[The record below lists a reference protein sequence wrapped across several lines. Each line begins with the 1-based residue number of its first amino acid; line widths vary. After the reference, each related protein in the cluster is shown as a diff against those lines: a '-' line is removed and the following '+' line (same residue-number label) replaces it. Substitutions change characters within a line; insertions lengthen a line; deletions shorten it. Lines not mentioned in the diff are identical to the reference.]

1 MESLKELIPWSFALH
16 HPHYSRWLPVHLR
29 DMIQLNQIHPNIA
42 AEFRKGK
49 FVVNKT
55 SHAFSSIAIDQAHEQ
70 HNAIVKGEGGAI
82 GLTQNMS
89 QLTGWMVGGPEEA
102 RVINE
107 FEEATIHV
115 EQSDNFR
122 HHEQVRSIQATFVKE
137 VNSLTKTIE
146 DFGNP
151 FADKSEDLLVL
162 DTKHIVGEAIVKTV
176 KEMGKKQF
184 DEYFEK
190 RLVQKTEPIDKPIKR
205 NSLALFDCPTKPKK
219 SSDQQLVISLQ
230 KQCSLFSRLYISC
243 QVRDQDLDEFFRHE
257 NEAYPPSLSKI
268 GELRSGTKS
277 DILPCLEKCLL
288 QHSKVDTPD
297 VDNIVIDGP
306 AIVHILKPIGAEY
319 AEKVFIPYVTSQKS
333 SRIEVIWDEYKA
345 DSLKCFAGEKRGK
358 GTRRRVEAN
367 TKIPSNWKEFLKIDA
382 NKAEFFALVAHRLAA
397 TQSEKVIITTVGKS
411 VLTND
416 PNLDTS
422 SIEP

>member
-1 MESLKELIPWSFALH
+1 MIMKQAYEYDLNPTEQLEDFDSSCKKRRNESPQFEFWSITLELELAVLTFIRSLREGNFQLYLESLKELIPWFFALDY
-16 HPHYSRWLPVHLR
+16 PHYSRWLPVHLR

-89 QLTGWMVGGPEEA
+89 QLTRWMVGGPEEA

-115 EQSDNFR
+115 EESENFR

-137 VNSLTKTIE
+137 VNSLTKTIA

-162 DTKHIVGEAIVKTV
+162 DTKHIVGEAVVKTV

-190 RLVQKTEPIDKPIKR
+190 RLVQRTEPIDKPIKR
-205 NSLALFDCPTKPKK
+205 NSLALFDCPTKPQK
-219 SSDQQLVISLQ
+219 SSDQQLVISLR
-230 KQCSLFSRLYISC
+230 KQCSLFSRLYVSC
-243 QVRDQDLDEFFRHE
+243 QVRDQDLDEFSRHE
-257 NEAYPPSLSKI
+257 NEAYPPSLSTF
-268 GELRSGTKS
+268 GELVSGTKS

-288 QHSKVDTPD
+288 HHSKVDTPD
-297 VDNIVIDGP
+297 VDNIVIDGH
-306 AIVHILKPIGAEY
+306 AIVHI
-319 AEKVFIPYVTSQKS
+319 
-333 SRIEVIWDEYKA
+333 
-345 DSLKCFAGEKRGK
+345 
-358 GTRRRVEAN
+358 
-367 TKIPSNWKEFLKIDA
+367 
-382 NKAEFFALVAHRLAA
+382 
-397 TQSEKVIITTVGKS
+397 
-411 VLTND
+411 
-416 PNLDTS
+416 
-422 SIEP
+422 